1 MEDEEENLEHA
12 VTRFNATALGV
23 LLGLL
28 AGAGLFLATNFL
40 VLKGGAIVG
49 PHLAL
54 LAQFFPGYRVTFL
67 GSLIG
72 FGYAFCVGFAIGVVF
87 ALLYNKIASA

>member
-1 MEDEEENLEHA
+1 MEDEEESLEHA
-12 VTRFNATALGV
+12 VTRFNAKVLGV
-23 LLGLL
+23 ILGLL
-28 AGAGLFLATNFL
+28 TGIGLFLTTNFL

-72 FGYAFCVGFAIGVVF
+72 FGYAFCVGFVIGVVF